1 MEEVPAGEREK
12 RGLIQLRNEMIYYLT
27 AKPMKQEDGVS
38 VNWYSLF
45 FIYKFTYLC
54 MHHCQGLLLFIAS
67 FQKT

>member
-38 VNWYSLF
+38 VN
-45 FIYKFTYLC
+45 
-54 MHHCQGLLLFIAS
+54 
-67 FQKT
+67 